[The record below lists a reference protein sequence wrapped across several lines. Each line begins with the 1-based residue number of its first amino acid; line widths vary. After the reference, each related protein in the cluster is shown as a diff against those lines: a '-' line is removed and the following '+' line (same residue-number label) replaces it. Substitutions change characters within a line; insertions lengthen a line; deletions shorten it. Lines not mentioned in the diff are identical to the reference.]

1 MASKIQTYAELQRMI
16 RKAPREQHP
25 EWIGAD
31 GKCDLCDVYEA
42 RFAELL
48 VVFAQRSA
56 GAKIAGRGPVHAETL
71 RRRSQ
76 FYSYPVSQQ
85 CRAGESR
92 PMSSTNVEPSGT
104 RVRAFGRLRGCQNF
118 VPKEISRHVKCR
130 SSKA

>member
-48 VVFAQRSA
+48 VVFAQPSA
-56 GAKIAGRGPVHAETL
+56 GAKIPGRVPVRAETL

-76 FYSYPVSQQ
+76 FYSHPVLDI
-85 CRAGESR
+85 AGQGNPDR
-92 PMSSTNVEPSGT
+92 
-104 RVRAFGRLRGCQNF
+104 
-118 VPKEISRHVKCR
+118 
-130 SSKA
+130 